1 MNSILDVRNLLKRYG
16 TFIYTGSRIGD
27 IDLMEEEIRALY
39 DAHMID
45 VKQFQ
50 QALLILKREKSRS
63 DKTLNNE

>member
-50 QALLILKREKSRS
+50 QALLILNREKSS
-63 DKTLNNE
+63 IDKTFNNE

>member
-50 QALLILKREKSRS
+50 QALLILKREKSS
-63 DKTLNNE
+63 IDKTFNNE